1 MTEQPTIELVVE
13 AARIAFLRERD
24 GDSHARRWVE
34 RTLKIYR
41 NALHSPGNHASL
53 PHYRPLF
60 EGSIRDFELWL
71 ARCD

>member
-1 MTEQPTIELVVE
+1 MTEQLTIELAAE

-24 GDSHARRWVE
+24 GDLHARRWVE

-41 NALHSPGNHASL
+41 NAVHSTGNHASL

-60 EGSIRDFELWL
+60 EDSIRDFEQWL
-71 ARCD
+71 ARC